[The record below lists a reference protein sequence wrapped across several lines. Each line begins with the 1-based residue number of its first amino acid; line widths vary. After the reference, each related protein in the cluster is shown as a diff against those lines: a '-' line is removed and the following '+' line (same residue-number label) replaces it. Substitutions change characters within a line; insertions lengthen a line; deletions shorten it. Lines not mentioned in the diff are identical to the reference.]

1 MPRPALYAER
11 GEALLHRLIQTY
23 PTHGFVLDREELED
37 LGLPNRPPDQTEA
50 TLLDQLALALI
61 EFGNAADLIEVVEA
75 PHTPETAAQKAIEG
89 MPKRR
94 TITGATKTSRQP
106 SKARESKAR

>member
-1 MPRPALYAER
+1 LPRPALYAER

-61 EFGNAADLIEVVEA
+61 EFGPQGDLIEVVGL
-75 PHTPETAAQKAIEG
+75 HGETAHGAVKATEWL
-89 MPKRR
+89 PKPRA
-94 TITGATKTSRQP
+94 ITAPTKPGRQP
-106 SKARESKAR
+106 RRPRKGKAP